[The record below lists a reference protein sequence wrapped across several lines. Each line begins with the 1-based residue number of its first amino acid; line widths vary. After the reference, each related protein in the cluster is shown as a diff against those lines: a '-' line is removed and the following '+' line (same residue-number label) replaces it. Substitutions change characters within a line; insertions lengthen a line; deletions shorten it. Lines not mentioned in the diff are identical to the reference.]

1 MTAGL
6 GARPAI
12 QLPTGLTLYFA
23 RHGQTEANVQKRFS
37 GYKDTPITPLGLE
50 QAAEV
55 GRILKRELGGASGY
69 QFISSPLA
77 RAVATMKIARQA
89 MGLPA
94 EGFTTDNRLKEINL
108 GVWDQLTDEE
118 ARALSPILF
127 EQRGNDKWHVRVP
140 GGENYAEVAAR
151 ITDWVRELKAD
162 TIAISHGAT
171 TRILRGL
178 LAGLDWREMS
188 SLDEPQGVVFRVTGG
203 QVVRLDPQI

>member
-1 MTAGL
+1 MPL
-6 GARPAI
+6 E
-12 QLPTGLTLYFA
+12 LPHELTLYFA

-37 GYKDTPITPLGLE
+37 GFKDAPLTPLGLE
-50 QAAEV
+50 QAAQV
-55 GRILKRELGGASGY
+55 GHILKRELGEESFC

-94 EGFTTDNRLKEINL
+94 EGFATDNRLKEINL

-127 EQRGNDKWHVRVP
+127 EQRGADIWHVRVP

-151 ITDWVRELKAD
+151 ISDWVRELKSD

-188 SLDEPQGVVFRVTGG
+188 SLDEPQGVVFRVKSS
-203 QVVRLDPQI
+203 QVVRLDP

>member
-1 MTAGL
+1 MPL
-6 GARPAI
+6 E
-12 QLPTGLTLYFA
+12 LPSGLTLYFA

-37 GYKDTPITPLGLE
+37 GDKDTPLTPLGLT
-50 QAAEV
+50 QAAQV
-55 GRILKRELGGASGY
+55 GHILKRELGDACGW

-77 RAVATMKIARQA
+77 RAATTMRIARQT

-94 EGFTTDNRLKEINL
+94 DGFATDNRLKEINL
-108 GVWDQLTDEE
+108 GVWDQLTDQE

-127 EQRGNDKWHVRVP
+127 EKRGNDKWHVRVP

-151 ITDWVRELKAD
+151 VSDWVSELKTN

-178 LAGLDWREMS
+178 LAGLHWQEMS
-188 SLDEPQGVVFRVTGG
+188 SLDEPQGVVFRVTGC
-203 QVVRLDPQI
+203 QVVRLDP

>member
-1 MTAGL
+1 MPL
-6 GARPAI
+6 E
-12 QLPTGLTLYFA
+12 LPDGLTLYFA

-37 GYKDTPITPLGLE
+37 GDKDTPLTPLGLE
-50 QAAEV
+50 QAAQL
-55 GRILKRELGGASGY
+55 GCILKREVGEAAGC

-77 RAVATMKIARQA
+77 RAVTTMKIARQA

-94 EGFTTDNRLKEINL
+94 DGFATDNRLKEINL

-118 ARALSPILF
+118 ARALSPVLF

-151 ITDWVRELKAD
+151 ISDWVMELKTD
-162 TIAISHGAT
+162 TIAVSHGAT

-188 SLDEPQGVVFRVTGG
+188 SLDEPQGVVFRVTGAR
-203 QVVRLDPQI
+203 VARLDP